1 MRVKERAG
9 LGLGNGECGKWV
21 RILILL
27 IRVFTAS
34 PCHFV
39 ALL

>member
-1 MRVKERAG
+1 MRIKERAG
-9 LGLGNGECGKWV
+9 LGLGNGECGKWL
-21 RILILL
+21 RILIPL

-34 PCHFV
+34 PYHFA